1 MKKIF
6 LFLLFVPCL
15 MQAQMHFSTVKLGVF
30 DPSATS
36 AGFILG
42 YEGGWYVDDNFL
54 FGYSIDWFNK
64 NYVDENLV
72 TDFNSTFGINSQL
85 NELRATTNLNSFP
98 LMGTVSGNWPIGPRT
113 RAFITGSLGLEILF
127 ISYRNYDNPNNSDS
141 KVASDLC
148 WNLGGGV
155 MYELGKRTDGIIEL
169 TYHNSNPGWQYT
181 VNDRIFER
189 SYNMSGLMLR
199 LGFRFY
205 F

>member
-1 MKKIF
+1 MKKILLVF
-6 LFLLFVPCL
+6 LFVPCL
-15 MQAQMHFSTVKLGVF
+15 MQAQMHYSTIKLGVF

-54 FGYSIDWFNK
+54 LGYSIDWFNK

-72 TDFNSTFGINSQL
+72 TDLNSTFGVNTKYY
-85 NELRATTNLNSFP
+85 ELRAKTNLNSFP

-113 RAFITGSLGLEILF
+113 RAFVTGSVGLEILF

-141 KVASDLC
+141 KVASDFC

>member
-6 LFLLFVPCL
+6 LIILFVPCL
-15 MQAQMHFSTVKLGVF
+15 MFAQIHYSTIKLGVY

-42 YEGGWYVDDNFL
+42 YEGGWYVDDNFIMGL
-54 FGYSIDWFNK
+54 SLDWFNK
-64 NYVDENLV
+64 NYVDGNLV
-72 TDFNSTFGINSQL
+72 QDFNSIPGVDSKL

-98 LMGTVSGNWPIGPRT
+98 LMCTATGSWPIAPRA
-113 RAFITGSLGLEILF
+113 RAFVTGSIGLEILF
-127 ISYRNYDNPNNSDS
+127 ISYRDYDNPYNSNS

-155 MYELGKRTDGIIEL
+155 MYELGRRTDGIIEL
-169 TYHNSNPGWQYT
+169 SYHNSSPSWQYT

-189 SYNMSGLMLR
+189 SYDMSGLMLR
-199 LGFRFY
+199 VGLRFY

>member
-1 MKKIF
+1 
-6 LFLLFVPCL
+6 
-15 MQAQMHFSTVKLGVF
+15 
-30 DPSATS
+30 
-36 AGFILG
+36 
-42 YEGGWYVDDNFL
+42 
-54 FGYSIDWFNK
+54 
-64 NYVDENLV
+64 
-72 TDFNSTFGINSQL
+72 
-85 NELRATTNLNSFP
+85 
-98 LMGTVSGNWPIGPRT
+98 MGTVSGNWPIGPRT

>member
-6 LFLLFVPCL
+6 LIILLAPCL
-15 MQAQMHFSTVKLGVF
+15 MQAQMHYSTIKLGLY

-36 AGFILG
+36 AGFIIG

-54 FGYSIDWFNK
+54 LGYSIDWFNK
-64 NYVDENLV
+64 NYVDANLV

-113 RAFITGSLGLEILF
+113 RAFVTGSVGLEILF

-141 KVASDLC
+141 KIASDFC
-148 WNLGGGV
+148 WNLGGGI
-155 MYELGKRTDGIIEL
+155 MYELGKRTDGIVEL
-169 TYHNSNPGWQYT
+169 TYHNSKPSWQYT
-181 VNDRIFER
+181 VNERIFER
-189 SYNMSGLMLR
+189 SYDMSGLMLR
-199 LGFRFY
+199 LGLRFY